1 MPQAIERPATYADLE
16 SVPEPL
22 VAEILFG
29 RLVTHPRPTRRH
41 GGASG
46 ALLALLGNPY
56 QFGINGPG
64 GWVFVDEPELHLGPH
79 VAVPD
84 IASWRREN
92 ITEPPEKAWFEVPP
106 DWLCEVLSP
115 STGALDRAEGPP
127 QRFAP
132 VPRPS
137 SMDWPTRPVS
147 RSL

>member
-1 MPQAIERPATYADLE
+1 MTQALERPATYADLE
-16 SVPEPL
+16 AVPEPL

-106 DWLCEVLSP
+106 DWLCEVL
-115 STGALDRAEGPP
+115 
-127 QRFAP
+127 
-132 VPRPS
+132 
-137 SMDWPTRPVS
+137 
-147 RSL
+147 